1 MAYVKKLKKGGENK
15 EKQETKFCVTF
26 RQLLWKPAVLLLPQT
41 QLVHST
47 RRLDWAEKKEK
58 EKKNVVQSLRHLHG
72 HCVLCYTVEGLL
84 FLLVILPV
92 SKQKKGSITW

>member
-1 MAYVKKLKKGGENK
+1 MFKTKKGGEK
-15 EKQETKFCVTF
+15 EKLETKFCVTF

-47 RRLDWAEKKEK
+47 RRLDWAEKRKRKKECHPDK
-58 EKKNVVQSLRHLHG
+58 SLRHLHG

-92 SKQKKGSITW
+92 NKQETDQ

>member
-1 MAYVKKLKKGGENK
+1 MFKTKKGGENK
-15 EKQETKFCVTF
+15 KKNKRRNCVTF

-47 RRLDWAEKKEK
+47 RRLDWGEKKKRK
-58 EKKNVVQSLRHLHG
+58 EKRTPSRQQSLRHLHG

-92 SKQKKGSITW
+92 NKQETDQ